1 MGRFLAVFAIFCLP
15 ATIIGLGMPADAAGD
30 ETAPSTALQVT
41 QVHMGSK
48 FTIVVHASDHE
59 RAARAIDL
67 AFERI
72 HRLDLVMSDYLDES
86 ELSRL
91 SGSSGM
97 AKRIAVSDELWPA
110 LATAQL
116 VSVWTQGSFDITCGP
131 LTTLW
136 RRARRERRLADAQTL
151 SRAKAAVGY
160 QHLLLRYEDRTAELQ
175 RPGMRLDLGG
185 IGQGYAAD
193 EALRVLRESG
203 FERAL
208 VNASGD
214 IAIGEPPPGAT
225 GWKIAV
231 PSVDRTGQTGTD
243 LLLLARCA
251 ISTSGDTYQAVEID
265 GRRYGHIVDPAT
277 GVGVSH
283 SASATVIAD
292 RCILADALAT
302 AACVLPGEIAVQL
315 GDRLG
320 VAIRVIVRDGEK
332 QHATQTRRFGWP

>member
-1 MGRFLAVFAIFCLP
+1 MGRILAVFVALCLP
-15 ATIIGLGMPADAAGD
+15 AQVGLGLPADCAGD
-30 ETAPSTALQVT
+30 DPAPATALQVA

-48 FTIVVHASDHE
+48 FTIVVHATDRE

-91 SGSSGM
+91 SASSGS
-97 AKRIAVSDELWPA
+97 ATRIAVSDDLWPP

-116 VSVWTQGSFDITCGP
+116 VSGWTRGAFDITAGP

-136 RRARRERRLADAQTL
+136 RRARRERRLAEPQTL
-151 SRAKAAVGY
+151 DRARASVGY
-160 QHLLLRYEDRTAELQ
+160 RHLLLRYEDRTAELQ
-175 RPGMRLDLGG
+175 RPGMRLDLGA

-203 FERAL
+203 FAQAL

-231 PSVDRTGQTGTD
+231 PAVDRNGQTEPVVM
-243 LLLLARCA
+243 LLARCA
-251 ISTSGDTYQAVEID
+251 VSTSGDAFQAVEID
-265 GRRYGHIVDPAT
+265 GRRYSHIVDPTT
-277 GVGVSH
+277 GLGVSH
-283 SASATVIAD
+283 SAAATVIAD

-302 AACVLPGEIAVQL
+302 AACVMPGEAAVQL

-320 VAIRVIVRDGEK
+320 LAIRVIARDGEK
-332 QHATQTRRFGWP
+332 HLAMQTQRFGWP